1 MILKILTNEKKTII
15 IKVISILKHFIVSNR
30 NSLISLFQAL
40 IAISD
45 TDLSFDIIENILL
58 ILDMLYSQQ
67 ILNLD
72 EYQIAISFLLK
83 KQNII
88 PLDSVNHIN
97 EDFLISKPRHDI
109 NTDHQ
114 IELLKKKNKSLEEKH
129 QNLVIENQKL
139 KDEIKISNKSS
150 NKTNSSQNNEIF
162 NEMIQQSKIEPNLRV
177 YSKKFYDIMTVA
189 FIIGGSCY
197 RLLQKYLPIP
207 NERNIR
213 KKFSPILDKISNNLT
228 NELNCDVILSD
239 LNLKQPKNDPL
250 YVTLAIDTA
259 KFKNI
264 EGKSILK
271 SLPNLKYIQ
280 KDKIY

>member
-1 MILKILTNEKKTII
+1 MSCNAEFFFMILKILTNEKKTII
-15 IKVISILKHFIVSNR
+15 IKVNSILKHFIVSNR

-40 IAISD
+40 IAISN

-58 ILDMLYSQQ
+58 ILHMLYSQQ
-67 ILNLD
+67 ILNLG

-97 EDFLISKPRHDI
+97 EDFLISKPRYDV

-114 IELLKKKNKSLEEKH
+114 IELLKKKNKSLEEKY

-139 KDEIKISNKSS
+139 KDELKISNKSS
-150 NKTNSSQNNEIF
+150 NKTNSSQDNEIF

-239 LNLKQPKNDPL
+239 LNLKPL
-250 YVTLAIDTA
+250 IFI
-259 KFKNI
+259 FKQLI
-264 EGKSILK
+264 KK
-271 SLPNLKYIQ
+271 
-280 KDKIY
+280 